1 MNSIPQPE
9 ARQLKNGSFQL
20 RWPGGSWRFCREEHA
35 RPFLP
40 FNYGYKPF
48 PSPQQRA
55 EERKKEA
62 IASLASEISSDLA
75 FGEVR
80 KVYQIPSQ
88 GLALVFSDSV
98 GNGKIDPNEWIYQ
111 RRGRRFISL
120 AIAPLEADEDP
131 FKGAGARARAEIVAC
146 DRSCHYLSHGAIAHH
161 GRTLPASRQGKNI
174 AQGGSQCYVAWNQ
187 IRAPINSAKRD
198 PSRVPYLPLG
208 RETLWRLT
216 SWGDL
221 SVLPFPIVDA
231 LLSGI
236 EARGGWGSRD
246 EGDQVLSY
254 SNAWREGSSASPL
267 VRERLKRRAMASV
280 STIIEF
286 AEAIE
291 RGWEPFYSDNEGED
305 HKPLDL
311 FKLHGR
317 KVIPCLATAQNDLSC
332 AKCRVC
338 RGDLFGAYVP
348 SH

>member
-1 MNSIPQPE
+1 MNAIPQPK
-9 ARQLKNGSFQL
+9 ARQLKNGAWQL
-20 RWPGGSWRFCREEHA
+20 LWPGGSWRFCKEEDA

-40 FNYGYKPF
+40 FDYGYTPF
-48 PSPQQRA
+48 PSPQELA
-55 EERKKEA
+55 EKKRKEA
-62 IASLASEISSDLA
+62 IAKVASEISSDIS

-80 KVYQIPSQ
+80 KVYQIPSR

-111 RRGRRFISL
+111 KRGRRFLSL
-120 AIAPLEADEDP
+120 AIAPLEVDESP

-146 DRSCHYLSHGAIAHH
+146 DRSCHYLSHGAIAHF
-161 GRTLPASRQGKNI
+161 GRDLPASRKGKSI
-174 AQGGSQCYVAWNQ
+174 SQGGSQCYVAWNQ

-198 PSRVPYLPLG
+198 PAKVPYLSLG

-221 SVLPFPIVDA
+221 SVLPLPIIDT
-231 LLSGI
+231 LIGGI

-254 SNAWREGSSASPL
+254 SNAWRAESSASSE

-280 STIIEF
+280 STIIEY
-286 AEAIE
+286 AQAIE
-291 RGWEPFYSDNEGED
+291 AGWEPFYSDAEGEE
-305 HKPLDL
+305 HRPLDL
-311 FKLHGR
+311 FKIYEN
-317 KVIPCLATAQNDLSC
+317 KIIPCLATAQNENSC
-332 AKCRVC
+332 ATCRVC
-338 RGDLFGAYVP
+338 SGNKFGAYVP